1 MHTQQVHQGDQT
13 PHRAEDHDGSRSDA
27 RYQKKGGRPRKA
39 GSQRRSRK
47 YTVSVNQPEREI
59 IEAKA
64 EAAGMSPSVYLRQA
78 GVGARLSSRVND
90 RVYHQLSRIG
100 VNVNQMARVANA
112 TGRLPELEKL
122 QALLAQILEMRE
134 QM

>member
-1 MHTQQVHQGDQT
+1 MFSVPENPQQT
-13 PHRAEDHDGSRSDA
+13 PSPDAENGSA
-27 RYQKKGGRPRKA
+27 RDPKTGKGGRPA
-39 GSQRRSRK
+39 LPDSERRTHRIG
-47 YTVSVNQPEREI
+47 VNVNDAERAL

-64 EAAGMSPSVYLRQA
+64 EATGLSVGVYLRQA

-122 QALLAQILEMRE
+122 QALLAQILEMRG

>member
-1 MHTQQVHQGDQT
+1 MFSVPENSPQT
-13 PHRAEDHDGSRSDA
+13 ASLDAENGSA
-27 RYQKKGGRPRKA
+27 HGPKTGKGGRPA
-39 GSQRRSRK
+39 LPDSERRTHRIG
-47 YTVSVNQPEREI
+47 VNLNDAEREI

-64 EAAGMSPSVYLRQA
+64 EAAGLSVGVYLRQA

-90 RVYHQLSRIG
+90 RVYHGLSRIG

-122 QALLAQILEMRE
+122 QALLAQILELRK

>member
-1 MHTQQVHQGDQT
+1 MFSVPENQQQT
-13 PHRAEDHDGSRSDA
+13 ASLNAENGSAHDPKVG
-27 RYQKKGGRPRKA
+27 KGGRPA
-39 GSQRRSRK
+39 LPDSERRTHRIG
-47 YTVSVNQPEREI
+47 VNVNAAERAI

-64 EAAGMSPSVYLRQA
+64 EAVGLSVGVYLRQA

-100 VNVNQMARVANA
+100 VNVNQMARVANT

-122 QALLAQILEMRE
+122 QTLLAQILEMRE
-134 QM
+134 QV

>member
-1 MHTQQVHQGDQT
+1 MFSVPENQQQIAPLD
-13 PHRAEDHDGSRSDA
+13 AESDGAHDPKVG
-27 RYQKKGGRPRKA
+27 KGGRPA
-39 GSQRRSRK
+39 LPDSERRTHRIG
-47 YTVSVNQPEREI
+47 VNVNEAERAI

-64 EAAGMSPSVYLRQA
+64 EAAGLSVGIYLRQA

-90 RVYHQLSRIG
+90 RVYHQLSRLG